1 MSNEAPIVVGVDESP
16 TSQRALQF
24 GIEEAELRGLP
35 LRIVHAY
42 DLTPYFA
49 PALDGYPIADEWTPQ
64 PTGEELVEQAV
75 STARTRLGPDRVTG
89 QRVAGRP
96 LNVLLDQSHDANVVI
111 VGTRG
116 RGATASAVLGSV
128 GSGLIAHAR
137 CPVIVA
143 RPYRVDPMPGA
154 GVIVGVD
161 GSAISQRAVA
171 YAFEEAALRGV
182 PVVAVHCW
190 EAEHS
195 DRPETRSMLPPAEHE
210 RWLAESLAGYSEKYP
225 EVPVIRKLPVGR
237 PDVALT
243 NQTLGAPLLV
253 VGSRGRG
260 GRLGL
265 LLGSVS
271 QSVLHRAYCP
281 VAVVRGAR

>member
-1 MSNEAPIVVGVDESP
+1 MSTETPIVVGIDESP
-16 TSQRALQF
+16 LSQQALRC
-24 GIEEAELRGLP
+24 GIEEADLRRLP

-42 DLTPYFA
+42 DPTPYFM
-49 PALDGYPIADEWTPQ
+49 PPLEGYPLSVERVPES
-64 PTGEELVEQAV
+64 TGEELLERAIA
-75 STARTRLGPDRVTG
+75 TARGQLGTDRVTG
-89 QRVAGRP
+89 QRIAGRP
-96 LNVLLDQSHDANVVI
+96 LNVLLDQSYDANLII

-116 RGATASAVLGSV
+116 RRATASAVLGSV
-128 GSGLIAHAR
+128 GAGLIAHAR
-137 CPVIVA
+137 CPVVVA

-154 GVIVGVD
+154 GVVVGVD
-161 GSAISQRAVA
+161 GSAISQQAVA
-171 YAFEEAALRGV
+171 YAFEEASLRGV

-190 EAEHS
+190 EAAKS
-195 DRPETRSMLPPAEHE
+195 DRPSRRPLLPPPEHE

-225 EVPVIRKLPVGR
+225 EVPVIRKLPIGQA
-237 PDVALT
+237 DTALT

-260 GRLGL
+260 GRIGL

-281 VAVVRGAR
+281 VAVVKG

>member
-1 MSNEAPIVVGVDESP
+1 MSTETAIVVGIDESP
-16 TSQRALQF
+16 SSQQALRF
-24 GIEEAELRGLP
+24 GMEEAAFRQLP

-42 DLTPYFA
+42 DLMPYFVP
-49 PALDGYPIADEWTPQ
+49 PAEGYPLPEERVPES
-64 PTGEELVEQAV
+64 TGEELLERTVSAAREQ
-75 STARTRLGPDRVTG
+75 LGADRVSG

-96 LNVLLDQSHDANVVI
+96 LNVLLDQSYDANLVI

-116 RGATASAVLGSV
+116 HRAATSAVLGSV
-128 GSGLIAHAR
+128 GAGLIAHAR

-143 RPYRVDPMPGA
+143 RPYRLEPMPGA
-154 GVIVGVD
+154 GVVVGVD
-161 GSAISQRAVA
+161 GSPVSQQAVA
-171 YAFEEAALRGV
+171 FAFEEASLREV
-182 PVVAVHCW
+182 PLIAVHCW
-190 EAEHS
+190 EAGRS
-195 DRPETRSMLPPAEHE
+195 DRPATRPLLPPPEHE
-210 RWLAESLAGYSEKYP
+210 RWLAESLAGYADKYP
-225 EVPVIRKLPVGR
+225 EVPVVRKLPIGR
-237 PDVALT
+237 PDAALT

-281 VAVVRGAR
+281 VAVVKG